1 MSILQRVTKRKE
13 IPLEWVKN
21 ILGDVYT
28 EEMEQKIAEEI
39 GKGYVSRADFEAKD
53 TEATTLKEQL
63 KEANKAMEGFKDLDV
78 QALQQ
83 EVEDWKQKARQ
94 AEKDAASQVAAI
106 RFEARLEAAI
116 AKAGGRNATAIKA
129 LLDLEGLQ
137 ASDQPE
143 QAVER
148 ALEQLCQEQGY
159 LFEGAKPLPYA
170 AGTGVGSLPSSD
182 TVLRSAFGLARE
194 TE

>member
-1 MSILQRVTKRKE
+1 M
-13 IPLEWVKN
+13 
-21 ILGDVYT
+21 
-28 EEMEQKIAEEI
+28 
-39 GKGYVSRADFEAKD
+39 
-53 TEATTLKEQL
+53 
-63 KEANKAMEGFKDLDV
+63 
-78 QALQQ
+78 
-83 EVEDWKQKARQ
+83 
-94 AEKDAASQVAAI
+94 AASQVAAI
-106 RFEARLEAAI
+106 RFDARLEAAI

-148 ALEQLCQEQGY
+148 ALEQLCQEQAY

-170 AGTGVGSLPSSD
+170 PGTGVGSLPSSD